1 MEGKVIEYRIFE
13 YSISMHTYFEIRSAL
28 LGLKL
33 TDKPVIAHASLKSF
47 GLIEGGAQ
55 TLLRAVL
62 DSVSAL
68 IMPTFTYKS
77 MVTPGAGPPNNG
89 IMYGTGKDS
98 NLMAE
103 PFTPN
108 MPCDK
113 MMGVVP
119 ETLRTMPQA
128 KRTSHPILSFAGLR
142 ADEFLGTQ
150 TIQDPLA
157 PIAALAEADGW
168 VLLLG
173 VDHTVDTS
181 IHYAEKLA
189 GRRQFIRWA
198 MTPDRIVECPGFPG
212 DSAGFNAIVPLLGRD
227 TRSMQAGDAVVQ
239 AVSMERVLVKAIDMI
254 KGDTLAL
261 LCQQE
266 DCERCHAVRESVL
279 KPRIK

>member
-1 MEGKVIEYRIFE
+1 
-13 YSISMHTYFEIRSAL
+13 MHTYFEIRSAL

-33 TDKPVIAHASLKSF
+33 NDKPVIAHASLKSF

-62 DSVSAL
+62 ESVGAL
-68 IMPTFTYKS
+68 IMPAFTYKS
-77 MVTPGAGPPNNG
+77 MITPGVGPPNNG
-89 IMYGTGKDS
+89 VTYGSDQNL

-119 ETLRTMPQA
+119 EILRTMPNA
-128 KRTSHPILSFAGLR
+128 KRTSHPILSFAGLN
-142 ADEFLGTQ
+142 ADEFLGLQ

-198 MTPDRIVECPGFPG
+198 LTPDRIVECPGFPG
-212 DSAGFNAIVPLLGRD
+212 DSAGFNAIAPLLGRD
-227 TRSMQAGDAVVQ
+227 TRTMQVGDANVQ
-239 AVSMERVLVKAIDMI
+239 AVPLERLLVKVIDMI
-254 KGDTLAL
+254 KGDALAL

-266 DCERCHAVRESVL
+266 NCERCHAVRESTL

>member
-1 MEGKVIEYRIFE
+1 
-13 YSISMHTYFEIRSAL
+13 MHTYFEIRSAL

-33 TDKPVIAHASLKSF
+33 DDKPVIAHASLKSF

-55 TLLRAVL
+55 TFLRAVL
-62 DSVSAL
+62 ESVGSL
-68 IMPTFTYKS
+68 FMPAFTYKS

-89 IMYGTGKDS
+89 ITYGSGL
-98 NLMAE
+98 NLNMMAE

-128 KRTSHPILSFAGLR
+128 QRTSHPILSFTGLR
-142 ADEFLGTQ
+142 AEKFLSTQ

-173 VDHTVDTS
+173 VNHTVDTS

-189 GRRQFIRWA
+189 GRRQFVRWA
-198 MTPDRIVECPGFPG
+198 MTPDRITECPGFPG
-212 DSAGFNAIVPLLGRD
+212 DSAGFNAISPRLSRD
-227 TRSMQAGDAVVQ
+227 VRTVQAGDAIVQ
-239 AVSMERVLVKAIDMI
+239 AVPLERLLIKAMDMI
-254 KGDTLAL
+254 KEDALAL
-261 LCQQE
+261 LCQQA
-266 DCERCHAVRESVL
+266 DCERCHAVRESVM